1 MDKDKLG
8 ALADALLDAKVAAL
22 QKEGNQ
28 KIKKGKT
35 GTLVFLLL
43 FAFFL
48 GVGIFFAAF
57 HLEVEYG
64 GASHDIHEIG
74 IVLFYVSIPLDLVSL
89 FCVYSYRSLIK
100 EGQKEIAESAKV
112 SR

>member
-1 MDKDKLG
+1 MDKDKLS
-8 ALADALLDAKVAAL
+8 ALADALLASKAAAL
-22 QKEGNQ
+22 KKEGNE
-28 KIKKGKT
+28 KIEKGKT

-48 GVGIFFAAF
+48 SVGIFFAAF
-57 HLEVEYG
+57 HLQVEYG

-89 FCVYSYRSLIK
+89 FCVYSYHSLIK
-100 EGQKEIAESAKV
+100 EGEKEIAESAKV